1 MSRRPVGEVRVRR
14 APGRVRR
21 LLRIL
26 LGGAL
31 LLLVIYTAV
40 ALLLEPRWAA
50 VVTGAVILLLLV
62 VLVAG
67 VARRG
72 RRRRTLRHL
81 LAGPPTAFEETV
93 AGLMRREGFR
103 QVHRVGGAGDLT
115 VDVMARDRA
124 GRLVIVQCKRYGP
137 TRPVGSK
144 EVQTFIGMLTIHHR
158 ADYGL
163 YVTTSGFTGPA
174 AALAGQHDIALVD
187 GPMLTAMLAGGK
199 RGGWMRR

>member
-1 MSRRPVGEVRVRR
+1 MSRRPVGGVRVRR
-14 APGRVRR
+14 TPGRVRR
-21 LLRIL
+21 PLRVL
-26 LGGAL
+26 LGVAL
-31 LLLVIYTAV
+31 LLMVIYAAV

-50 VVTGAVILLLLV
+50 PVTGVVILLLLA

-81 LAGPPTAFEETV
+81 LAGTPTEFEETV

-103 QVHRVGGAGDLT
+103 QVVRVGGAGDLT
-115 VDVMARDRA
+115 VDVTARDRA
-124 GRLVIVQCKRYGP
+124 GRLVIVQCKRYLP
-137 TRPVGSK
+137 TRQVGSK
-144 EVQTFIGMLTIHHR
+144 ELQTFIGMLTIHHR

-174 AALAGQHDIALVD
+174 VTLAGQHDITLVD
-187 GPMLTAMLAGGK
+187 GPMLTAMLAGGR